1 MLFRRDKVEIGTMT
15 IEAKKDVVVVV
26 SVVAVWVI
34 CFGDT
39 EEYRELRLRNGESEH
54 SATCR
59 RGGTTRGSLHS
70 AAYAPVLA

>member
-1 MLFRRDKVEIGTMT
+1 MLFRRDKVEIGTIT
-15 IEAKKDVVVVV
+15 IEAKKDFVV
-26 SVVAVWVI
+26 VVAVWVI

>member
-15 IEAKKDVVVVV
+15 IEAKKDVVVV
-26 SVVAVWVI
+26 VVAVWVI